1 MDRRQAY
8 ELEVLG
14 AFARFGSRTP
24 AISDADRDSE
34 ILAQRTF
41 FAALAHFKREVQ
53 AARDL
58 SELRKDALSDLLAHL
73 DDTTPDALAWD
84 EAIAEARLGT

>member
-8 ELEVLG
+8 ELEILST
-14 AFARFGSRTP
+14 FARLGQRMP
-24 AISDADRDSE
+24 GISDADRDNE

-41 FAALAHFKREVQ
+41 FAALTAFKREVQ
-53 AARDL
+53 AALDL

-73 DDTTPDALAWD
+73 DDTTPDAEAWD
-84 EAIAEARLGT
+84 EAIANAQRGY